1 MRRLWIGLLN
11 LLMLVPSHLQAD
23 ENLRLQDICRLK
35 GQEENTLQGLGL
47 VVGLR
52 GTGDDS
58 SKPTSRS
65 LARMMQLMGSQI
77 ATDAQGV
84 PDLKDIEKAGN
95 VALVFITADIPPS
108 GAQQGDAIDCTI
120 SAINAKSLEG
130 GTLML
135 TPLLGPRADRPTVY
149 ALAQGQI
156 TLPDPRTPTSGTIY
170 QGVKME
176 ATVRNQFVS
185 DDKITLVL
193 DQDHSGF
200 RTAQDVEDSINSFN
214 QNGLSGSP
222 GGVSANSQ
230 ASSQGLLA
238 HAIDQLHVVV
248 DVPSSYRERPVQ
260 FVSLIM
266 SLPIVNLQSKKRVVI
281 NEREGVIVI
290 GEDVMISPVVVTH
303 KNIAIEARGGRGG
316 FVGLDTTSPTQAR
329 PKLKNLVDAL
339 NALAVP
345 ADDTIAIIKA
355 LKKKGDLFG
364 EVVIQ

>member
-1 MRRLWIGLLN
+1 MLRNSIVLLS
-11 LLMLVPSHLQAD
+11 LLIHCASTSQAD

-58 SKPTSRS
+58 KPTSRS

-77 ATDAQGV
+77 ATDAQGI
-84 PDLKDIEKAGN
+84 PDPKDIEKADN

-108 GAQQGDAIDCTI
+108 GAQQGDALDCTI
-120 SAINAKSLEG
+120 SAIDAKSLEG

-156 TLPDPRTPTSGTIY
+156 TLPDLRTPTSGTIY
-170 QGVKME
+170 QGCKME
-176 ATVRNQFVS
+176 ASVRNQFVR

-193 DQDHSGF
+193 DQDHSSF
-200 RTAQDVEDSINSFN
+200 RTAQDIEDSINTFN
-214 QNGLSGSP
+214 QDGLSGSP
-222 GGVSANSQ
+222 GNSFNSRQ
-230 ASSQGLLA
+230 SSQGSLA
-238 HAIDQLHVVV
+238 HAIDQLHIEVT
-248 DVPSSYRERPVQ
+248 VPASYRERPVQ

-266 SLPIVNLQSKKRVVI
+266 SLPIVNFQSKKRVVI

-303 KNIAIEARGGRGG
+303 KNISIEARGGRAG
-316 FVGLDTTSPTQAR
+316 FVGIDTSSPAQPR

-339 NALAVP
+339 NALSVP
-345 ADDTIAIIKA
+345 TDDTIAIIKA